1 MLSIMFIDF
10 IDRHFDSFKSN
21 TNPIVVIFTVIFW
34 ITFTLLFLI
43 LDAWFITIELIIFI
57 IYTLVIT
64 IKDKIKSIKE
74 KKSNE

>member
-10 IDRHFDSFKSN
+10 IDRHFDGFKSS
-21 TNPIVVIFTVIFW
+21 TNPIIVIFTIIFW

-64 IKDKIKSIKE
+64 IEDKIKSKKE

>member
-1 MLSIMFIDF
+1 MLSILFIDF

-21 TNPIVVIFTVIFW
+21 TNPIVVIFTVLFW
-34 ITFTLLFLI
+34 AIFTLLFLI
-43 LDAWFITIELIIFI
+43 LDAWFITIELIIFV

>member
-10 IDRHFDSFKSN
+10 IDRHFDSFKSS
-21 TNPIVVIFTVIFW
+21 TNPIVVIFTVLFW
-34 ITFTLLFLI
+34 AIFTLLFLI
-43 LDAWFITIELIIFI
+43 LDAWFITIELIIFV

>member
-10 IDRHFDSFKSN
+10 IDRHFDDFKSS

>member
-10 IDRHFDSFKSN
+10 IDIYFYSFKSITN
-21 TNPIVVIFTVIFW
+21 TIIVIFTVIFW